1 MTTISTTV
9 RKESIVAIAVRGN
22 KVLMVRRSAG
32 ENIQHGF
39 PVGSHSSYRTVEDV
53 ALVTTFSQ
61 TGLTFE
67 KFPDQT
73 PVMYSQPAN
82 PETGQPECSA
92 TVLIGVAKASVNRN
106 SPLFEAEW
114 VNINTAIKRAHK
126 VGERNFAYK
135 ATAQALES
143 LKALYGL

>member
-1 MTTISTTV
+1 M
-9 RKESIVAIAVRGN
+9 
-22 KVLMVRRSAG
+22 
-32 ENIQHGF
+32 
-39 PVGSHSSYRTVEDV
+39 

-67 KFPDQT
+67 KYPDQV
-73 PVMYSQPAN
+73 PVMYSQPAD
-82 PETGQPECSA
+82 PETGQSGCSA
-92 TVLIGVAKASVNRN
+92 TVLFGHVKEPLNRN

-126 VGERNFAYK
+126 VGERDFAYK